1 MEENSLHLRS
11 EKKDYNLIHL
21 VYILIS
27 LSQFYLYLF
36 PFFRLI
42 SDVKPNIRNFP
53 IIHTNSFFCVLW
65 NLSSNWTRLNCLEAL
80 LFHL

>member
-1 MEENSLHLRS
+1 MKENSLHLRS

-53 IIHTNSFFCVLW
+53 IFHINSFFVFYEIY
-65 NLSSNWTRLNCLEAL
+65 RPVELN
-80 LFHL
+80 